1 MSVQDAIKVM
11 IVETNDFVRFGLEA
25 SFKKHEQWEMLGI
38 FASPKVAIELCHERH
53 PDILLVDV
61 AALDSTWPRSADIV
75 KAVRST
81 TPSVRTIFWVERE
94 APEVLAEVLLS
105 DADGYLSKDVGMEE
119 LLSSMRQIWNGRR
132 VLNSR
137 LALSSLAPYVNAKLK
152 RNDSE
157 RILLTPRELEVLKL
171 LAMGQ
176 SNDEIAFKLG
186 IRASTA
192 SVHVSHIITK
202 LNAENRTHAVL
213 RAAELGYTEFSQSI
227 YR

>member
-1 MSVQDAIKVM
+1 MSTQSAVKVM

-25 SFKKHEQWEMLGI
+25 SFRQHMQWELSGI
-38 FASPKVAIELCHERH
+38 FSSPKVALELCMERR
-53 PDILLVDV
+53 PDLLLVDV
-61 AALDSTWPRSADIV
+61 AALDSGWPRPADIV
-75 KAVRST
+75 RSL
-81 TPSVRTIFWVERE
+81 RTSAPNVKIVFWVERE
-94 APEVLAEVLLS
+94 APELLAEVLLS

-137 LALSSLAPYVNAKLK
+137 LTLSSLAPYVNAKLK
-152 RNDSE
+152 RSDAD

-176 SNDEIAFKLG
+176 SNDEIAQQLG
-186 IRASTA
+186 IQASTA

-213 RAAELGYTEFSQSI
+213 RAAELGFAEFTQSI

>member
-1 MSVQDAIKVM
+1 MATQNTVKVM

-25 SFKKHEQWEMLGI
+25 SFRQHGEWELMGI
-38 FASPKVAIELCHERH
+38 FSSPKVALELSQDRR

-61 AALDSTWPRSADIV
+61 ASLDSGWPRPADIV
-75 KAVRST
+75 RTLRTSAPNVRI
-81 TPSVRTIFWVERE
+81 IFWVERE
-94 APEVLAEVLLS
+94 APELLAEVLLS

-119 LLSSMRQIWNGRR
+119 LLSSMRQIWAGRR

-137 LALSSLAPYVNAKLK
+137 LTLSSLAPYVNAKLK
-152 RNDSE
+152 RSDAD
-157 RILLTPRELEVLKL
+157 RVLLTPRELEVLKL

-176 SNDEIAFKLG
+176 SNDEIATQLG
-186 IRASTA
+186 IQASTA

-213 RAAELGYTEFSQSI
+213 RAAELGFTEFTQSI

>member
-1 MSVQDAIKVM
+1 MSTQDAVRVM

-25 SFKKHEQWEMLGI
+25 SFRQYTQWELVGI
-38 FASPKVAIELCHERH
+38 FSSPKVALELCQERR
-53 PDILLVDV
+53 PNLFLVDV
-61 AALDSTWPRSADIV
+61 AALDSGWPRPADIV
-75 KAVRST
+75 RTLRTSAPNVR
-81 TPSVRTIFWVERE
+81 VIFWVERE
-94 APEVLAEVLLS
+94 APELLAEVLLS

-137 LALSSLAPYVNAKLK
+137 LTLSSLAPYVNAKLK
-152 RNDSE
+152 RSNED
-157 RILLTPRELEVLKL
+157 RVLLTPRELEVLKL

-176 SNDEIAFKLG
+176 SNDEIANHLG
-186 IRASTA
+186 IQASTA

-213 RAAELGYTEFSQSI
+213 RAAELGFTEFTQSI